1 MNAEQIQAAALIIK
15 DSAIQFLADKNG
27 LTVNE
32 VVLAIK
38 EGNINA
44 AKQFNDLV
52 TAGVNQAMAM
62 FS

>member
-15 DSAIQFLADKNG
+15 DSALQFLADKNG

-32 VVLAIK
+32 VVFAIK

-62 FS
+62 FA